1 MAFYELHL
9 PFKKL
14 LTSKK
19 KDCSRLFGGCNKM
32 HSTGAQALFW
42 PQTRSGHMGAHV
54 PAALLVTGFISLQLM
69 YSEDCLP
76 MALTYFPFTGW
87 YPGLGRGALI
97 KEN

>member
-1 MAFYELHL
+1 
-9 PFKKL
+9 
-14 LTSKK
+14 
-19 KDCSRLFGGCNKM
+19 
-32 HSTGAQALFW
+32 
-42 PQTRSGHMGAHV
+42 MGAHV

-69 YSEDCLP
+69 YSKDCPP